1 MQRIIQSI
9 LLITLFWNSHHAH
22 AYEVRNVCAKYQTNY
37 SWSNS
42 QFTTTQIYK
51 GDELNRTTGNPYFGN
66 YEMFSH
72 YALIWWE
79 QGQVSVIKL
88 DYYFGGMLLNA
99 RGVDQNG
106 RQWELS
112 DTTAGYCF

>member
-1 MQRIIQSI
+1 MKFA
-9 LLITLFWNSHHAH
+9 LKNVLFIAFFLSFSAH

-37 SWSNS
+37 AWSKS
-42 QFTTTQIYK
+42 HATTTQIYK
-51 GDELNRTTGNPYFGN
+51 GNELNRATGNPYSGN
-66 YEMFSH
+66 YDMFSH
-72 YALIWWE
+72 YALIWWQ

-99 RGVDQNG
+99 RGTDQNG

-112 DTTAGYCF
+112 DNNYNFCY